1 MLFILK
7 ILTLLLHRKEL
18 IELTE
23 FVFEEV
29 TDKVL
34 SGFNNTKLVA
44 CPTCRAILDLI
55 IQDLES
61 DSDFY
66 ECANCGFK
74 IKRSIAVTI
83 SK

>member
-1 MLFILK
+1 MSFILK
-7 ILTLLLHRKEL
+7 ILTIL
-18 IELTE
+18 IYLEESTELTE

-29 TDKVL
+29 TGEVL
-34 SGFNNTKLVA
+34 SGFNNSKLVA

-55 IQDLES
+55 GQDLES

-74 IKRSIAVTI
+74 IKKGQQV
-83 SK
+83 